1 MARLNHC
8 EFIGNVGKDPVVKE
22 FTGGSKI
29 ATLNLAITEKW
40 KDRSGQPQE
49 HTEWVPLVFND
60 NLAKTVEQYV
70 HKGDALYVC
79 GRMRTRS
86 YTDAQGVQKYTTEI
100 VVLDMQMLTRRDG
113 AGAQAPAAASTA
125 APADPEDNPN
135 DDLPF

>member
-22 FTGGSKI
+22 FPGGSKI

-49 HTEWVPLVFND
+49 HTEWVPLVFNEG
-60 NLAKTVEQYV
+60 LAKTVELYV

-113 AGAQAPAAASTA
+113 AGAQAPAAASPA
-125 APADPEDNPN
+125 APAGPEDNPG

>member
-49 HTEWVPLVFND
+49 HTEWVPLVFNEG
-60 NLAKTVEQYV
+60 LAKTVEQYV
-70 HKGDALYVC
+70 HKGDALYVSAATPTP
-79 GRMRTRS
+79 RARRS
-86 YTDAQGVQKYTTEI
+86 TPPKSSCSI
-100 VVLDMQMLTRRDG
+100 CRC
-113 AGAQAPAAASTA
+113 
-125 APADPEDNPN
+125 
-135 DDLPF
+135 

>member
-60 NLAKTVEQYV
+60 GLAKTVEQYV

-86 YTDAQGVQKYTTEI
+86 YTDAQGAQKYTTEI
-100 VVLDMQMLTRRDG
+100 VVLDMQMLTKRDG
-113 AGAQAPAAASTA
+113 AGAQAPAAAPAGPA
-125 APADPEDNPN
+125 APVDDPDQ
-135 DDLPF
+135 DLPF